1 MQSET
6 GNDVLFRP
14 TTIYQVIIKQNTI
27 KFEQKKVHLF
37 NLCRC
42 AKQCFCCLRLS
53 CTDMKLIANKLFT
66 LENFIDYKPIHKLA
80 IYSLIQNEANPSAA
94 DRHQSIYS

>member
-1 MQSET
+1 MCYPLHHSVPRMRSRQPRPLWVPMNAKQGILTDCSMVAYIYRQNIRDGGYAMQSET

-42 AKQCFCCLRLS
+42 AK
-53 CTDMKLIANKLFT
+53 
-66 LENFIDYKPIHKLA
+66 
-80 IYSLIQNEANPSAA
+80 
-94 DRHQSIYS
+94 